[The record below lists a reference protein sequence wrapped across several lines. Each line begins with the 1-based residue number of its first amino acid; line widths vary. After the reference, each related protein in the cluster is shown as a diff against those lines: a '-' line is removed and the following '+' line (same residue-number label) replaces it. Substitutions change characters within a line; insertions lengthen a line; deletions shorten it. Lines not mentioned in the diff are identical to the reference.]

1 MHFAIF
7 VVTDV
12 LDCVASWLLIP
23 PFSEKLEPP
32 SLLSSCRIDSLVE
45 LQIAVVGVAT
55 EEPHVYPSI
64 ATTRGCIDDVKV
76 GLFLFL
82 FLLMMVL
89 C

>member
-12 LDCVASWLLIP
+12 FDCVASWLLIP

-32 SLLSSCRIDSLVE
+32 SSLSLCRIDSLVE
-45 LQIAVVGVAT
+45 LQIVVVGVAT

-64 ATTRGCIDDVKV
+64 VTTRGCIDDVKV

-82 FLLMMVL
+82 LMMVL